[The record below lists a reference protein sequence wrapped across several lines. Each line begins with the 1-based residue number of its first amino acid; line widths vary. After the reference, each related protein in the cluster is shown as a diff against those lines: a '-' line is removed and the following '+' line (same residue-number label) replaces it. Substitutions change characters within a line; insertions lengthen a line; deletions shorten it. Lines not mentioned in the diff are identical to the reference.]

1 MKNNNKRRPGATEAF
16 RPNSEQIL
24 SVALFNEFTDK

>member
-1 MKNNNKRRPGATEAF
+1 MKDNNKGKPGGTEAF

-24 SVALFNEFTDK
+24 SVAHFNEFTDK